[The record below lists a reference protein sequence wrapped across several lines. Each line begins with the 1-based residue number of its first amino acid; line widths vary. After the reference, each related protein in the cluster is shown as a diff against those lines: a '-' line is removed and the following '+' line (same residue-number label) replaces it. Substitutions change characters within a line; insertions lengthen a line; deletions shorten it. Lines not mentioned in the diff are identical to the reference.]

1 MLKLVK
7 FVRII
12 TNYEFITNILMFK
25 KINKFFKKFIFK
37 YWRIILLVVICT
49 SFFVGTASYNYNTLE
64 NDFVKWGSPDETA
77 NYTFAKLYGQEGRFT
92 IYEKYNLFTK
102 DIMHPRSF
110 KSDLGFLKPMSFL
123 GLPLIYGKIVSFT
136 TYKILPYLTPLFASL
151 GIIFFYLL
159 TKKIFSRNIAI
170 ISSLLLA
177 SFPPF
182 VYYTIRSMFHNVLF
196 MVLLM
201 AGLYFVV
208 TMNLK
213 RKKKRNDWLSWIF
226 AALAGSFVGLA
237 IITRTSELLWILP
250 LLLVLWLFNIKK
262 TGITKLIIFV
272 SFLFISITPALFY
285 NKILFGS
292 FYAGGYSEMN
302 QSIVNIT
309 EASTDLVKST
319 AKFNFSFH
327 ESLIKK
333 IRDNIFYFGFDFRQ
347 SLKMGYYYFTDMFYW
362 IFWPAIL
369 GGILWILDIK
379 KRKKKHWI
387 YLFSFFLISLIL
399 VFYYGSWEFH
409 DNPDPDSFTI
419 GNSYTRYWLP
429 IYLGALPFVSLL
441 IIRFTNAFQ
450 SLFQFFIIKSK
461 EEYKFFTYKFKK
473 KFFLFVS
480 RFIII
485 IIIYFISIQFILV
498 GSEEGLATSH
508 FKYKETK
515 QEWEKVLA
523 LTENNSTIITQYHDK
538 LFFPERKVIVG
549 LFNDDRVIAEYANL
563 VDLMPVYYYNFT
575 FPERDIN
582 YLNNKKLKN
591 FDLQIEEIE
600 KIKDFSLYR
609 LSKN

>member
-1 MLKLVK
+1 
-7 FVRII
+7 
-12 TNYEFITNILMFK
+12 MFK

>member
-1 MLKLVK
+1 
-7 FVRII
+7 
-12 TNYEFITNILMFK
+12 MFK

-285 NKILFGS
+285 NKIL
-292 FYAGGYSEMN
+292 N
-302 QSIVNIT
+302 
-309 EASTDLVKST
+309 
-319 AKFNFSFH
+319 
-327 ESLIKK
+327 
-333 IRDNIFYFGFDFRQ
+333 
-347 SLKMGYYYFTDMFYW
+347 
-362 IFWPAIL
+362 
-369 GGILWILDIK
+369 
-379 KRKKKHWI
+379 
-387 YLFSFFLISLIL
+387 
-399 VFYYGSWEFH
+399 
-409 DNPDPDSFTI
+409 
-419 GNSYTRYWLP
+419 
-429 IYLGALPFVSLL
+429 
-441 IIRFTNAFQ
+441 
-450 SLFQFFIIKSK
+450 
-461 EEYKFFTYKFKK
+461 
-473 KFFLFVS
+473 
-480 RFIII
+480 
-485 IIIYFISIQFILV
+485 
-498 GSEEGLATSH
+498 
-508 FKYKETK
+508 
-515 QEWEKVLA
+515 A
-523 LTENNSTIITQYHDK
+523 LT
-538 LFFPERKVIVG
+538 
-549 LFNDDRVIAEYANL
+549 
-563 VDLMPVYYYNFT
+563 
-575 FPERDIN
+575 
-582 YLNNKKLKN
+582 
-591 FDLQIEEIE
+591 
-600 KIKDFSLYR
+600 
-609 LSKN
+609 